1 MRLNLFRKLLAKEK
15 YKILSAV
22 KKSWLNIDFN
32 QSEPNII
39 FDYLQQG
46 LRILNQEIPPLFK
59 NYGFIVKFAG
69 VFIHQK
75 PIVTPLPE
83 VTALSRKSNCEL
95 GDLLVVWLYLDDK
108 KKVIYSRAFISQAKK
123 KAKIDSECQ
132 RYLYE
137 EANSYRY
144 ARNCKEKNKEE
155 RLLPNFLERL
165 KGLNYLILN
174 STCFYNDPYIRY
186 IPFDA
191 GLSLAWN
198 IYFFLTLYGFTGLE
212 FFYYNYH
219 RKDWSDWSLI
229 VRDLIDCVGRAF
241 FKDKPRGSYLEEFI
255 NKFNDFDKIDNYFI
269 KVPVEGDEEGISI
282 LFIIIQ
288 DKGGKKK
295 VY

>member
-39 FDYLQQG
+39 FNYLQQG

-75 PIVTPLPE
+75 PIVTPLPP
-83 VTALSRKSNCEL
+83 LPKGKDKCEL

-137 EANSYRY
+137 EARSYRY
-144 ARNCKEKNKEE
+144 SRNCKEKNEGD
-155 RLLPNFLERL
+155 RRLPNFLERL

-198 IYFFLTLYGFTGLE
+198 IYFFLTLYGFTGLR
-212 FFYYNYH
+212 FFYYKYH
-219 RKDWSDWSLI
+219 YNNWSLI
-229 VRDLIDCVGRAF
+229 VKDLIDCVGRAF
-241 FKDKPRGSYLEEFI
+241 FKKKPRGSYLEEFI
-255 NKFNDFDKIDNYFI
+255 NYYIEIDNHSDEDHSDE
-269 KVPVEGDEEGISI
+269 VPAEGDEEGIPI

-288 DKGGKKK
+288 DKGGMEK
-295 VY
+295 VF